1 MEKRRWCWRQ
11 KLHLH
16 HQYH

>member
-1 MEKRRWCWRQ
+1 MAGTSRQ

-16 HQYH
+16 V